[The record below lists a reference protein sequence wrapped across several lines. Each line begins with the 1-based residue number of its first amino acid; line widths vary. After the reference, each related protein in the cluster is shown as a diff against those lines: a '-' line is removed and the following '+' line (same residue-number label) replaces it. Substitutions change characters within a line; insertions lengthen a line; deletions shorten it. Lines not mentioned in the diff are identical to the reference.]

1 MILGNIVVQV
11 MRKTFKLNA
20 VVASSDDDDLPPVL
34 WDSSLQ
40 TTSQIPSNDA
50 NETESVI
57 VRHA

>member
-1 MILGNIVVQV
+1 MVQV